1 MTCGCNKDAS
11 ASADPVDLTKS
22 IDVGPFSFKECGC
35 GCGGARA
42 LEKFL
47 ISVLSAV
54 LFFIVAHPQTFRLVR
69 GLVGDWVSNAA
80 GCPTLLGLLLHSIVF
95 FFIVWGLMNVKKYK
109 K

>member
-11 ASADPVDLTKS
+11 PVDTTKS
-22 IDVGPFSFKECGC
+22 IDVGPFSFKDCGC

-95 FFIVWGLMNVKKYK
+95 FIIVWGLMNVKKYK